1 MIVTREQLVKKLAS
15 ETGFYQKDLRLV
27 FDILGDVMLDYFNE
41 ATEDEDI
48 LVQLFLGC
56 KVGCSIVPER
66 TRVNPKTREVVTCK
80 PTVKPKAQFS
90 INFRQAIQE
99 NYDKKMEE

>member
-1 MIVTREQLVKKLAS
+1 MIEGSIPVANVSIHAC
-15 ETGFYQKDLRLV
+15 
-27 FDILGDVMLDYFNE
+27 
-41 ATEDEDI
+41 EDEDI
-48 LVQLFLGC
+48 LVQLFLFF

-99 NYDKKMEE
+99 NYDKSRRNEKNHKQGK

>member
-1 MIVTREQLVKKLAS
+1 MTVTREQLVKKLAS

-27 FDILGDVMLDYFNE
+27 FDTLGDVMLEYFNK
-41 ATEDEDI
+41 ATEDDDI
-48 LVQLFLGC
+48 LVQLFSGC

-66 TRVNPKTREVVTCK
+66 TRVNPRTQEKVICK

-90 INFRQAIQE
+90 MNFRRAIQE
-99 NYDKKMEE
+99 NYDEKMGE